1 MFLVMSVDAMP
12 MMPVSTLELAKRVMM
27 MTSKMITVAKQL
39 LEMSSCSPCPTLADG
54 IHDYCGSWTA
64 D

>member
-1 MFLVMSVDAMP
+1 
-12 MMPVSTLELAKRVMM
+12 MM